1 MNQNICIQ
9 YLQKVIAYSTNIFQ
23 AIGLAG
29 DWPKYGTIILG
40 AVQVLMT
47 LVCVLIIEKAGRKLL
62 LFVGFVGM
70 CLSCVGLALASIFGV
85 INYFSDSIIIF
96 NFNE

>member
-1 MNQNICIQ
+1 MVKIR
-9 YLQKVIAYSTNIFQ
+9 FQ
-23 AIGLAG
+23 VLPRPYHIR
-29 DWPKYGTIILG
+29 PKYGTIILG

-70 CLSCVGLALASIFGV
+70 CFEYSVQ
-85 INYFSDSIIIF
+85 
-96 NFNE
+96 